1 MKKTLTFV
9 SLLLTPFLAFVLS
22 SCLTNE
28 TDEKIKEAEEK
39 IAFIEEKK
47 KQEPTVSGQI
57 GGHSY
62 VDMGLN
68 VKWATCNV
76 GATKPTEYGT
86 FFAWGETSPK
96 EVYDMD
102 SYKWYDSTMS
112 STVSSYNRFSKYVS
126 DSFNPNKDNK
136 TVLEK
141 EDDAAASNWGG
152 DWCMPSLSD
161 VNDLMNNCYW
171 ADTDNYLN
179 SGVAGILA
187 ISKINGN
194 TIFFP
199 FAGEY
204 SYYMNQLDK
213 QGSYGHYWT
222 STLGSVSNLNGVN
235 VLSVGRHCSL
245 VTIALERVAGR
256 SVRAVVK

>member
-1 MKKTLTFV
+1 MKKTLTYV

-22 SCLTNE
+22 SCLSNE
-28 TDEKIKEAEEK
+28 TDDKIKEAEK
-39 IAFIEEKK
+39 TLALIEEKK
-47 KQEPTVSGQI
+47 NQEPTVSGQI

-112 STVSSYNRFSKYVS
+112 STVSSYERFSKYVS

-171 ADTDNYLN
+171 TDTDNYLN

-204 SYYMNQLDK
+204 SNYRKQLDK
-213 QGSYGHYWT
+213 QGLSGYYWT
-222 STLGSVSNLNGVN
+222 STLGLMSNVNDVN
-235 VLSVGRHCSL
+235 VLIVGQYCN
-245 VTIALERVAGR
+245 VMTIALERVSGR